1 VPAQPG
7 LYRTS
12 RPSED
17 DLEHATP
24 LLKDFVVFLAA
35 AGIIVPLFH
44 RARIGAVLGFLLI
57 GTLVGPHGF
66 GRLAETYPWLY
77 WVTISD
83 GVLAKFLADLGV
95 MFLLFLVGLE
105 LSVARLWTMRHT
117 VLGAGGLQF
126 ALSAAAI
133 GLLVSVAGVSAA
145 GAIVLGLGLAMSS
158 TAIALQLLDEQGR
171 SGSATGRLAISILL
185 FQDLMVAP
193 VLFGTQ
199 ALGREGTTIAG
210 GLSSALL
217 YAAFAVGVIVV
228 AGYYLMRPLLRLA
241 AHTGSREFLLAITL
255 LIVIGAATVTG
266 RAGLSTALGAFLAG
280 LLLSETEY
288 RHQIEIDLAPVKGL
302 LLGLFFITVG
312 MSVDLLAVWRQMHL
326 ILIAVAVLLL
336 VKAIVLYGVTRLLG
350 IARSIAGDVSLLLP
364 QAGEFAFIVI
374 GLASFTEVI
383 ASDVAQFATVVVGL
397 SMLVTPVTAILGR
410 RLGHRLQQQEFS
422 EHTPSA
428 SGRAFADHVVI
439 GGYGRFGQTLGRML
453 AAEGVDF
460 VALDTN
466 GELVADRRK
475 TDKHIYL
482 GDASRPELLKHL
494 GASRAR
500 AFVVT
505 VNAPKAAERMV
516 AAARRINADAPV
528 FARAADPSHA
538 VRMLRLGAVGVTPEA
553 VEASLQLGAR
563 LLESLGLPDE
573 AVERCVELARADELS
588 RLTAEVEGQK

>member
-1 VPAQPG
+1 
-7 LYRTS
+7 
-12 RPSED
+12 
-17 DLEHATP
+17 LEHATP

-83 GVLAKFLADLGV
+83 GVLAKFLAELGV

-105 LSVARLWTMRHT
+105 LSVARLWTMRRT

-133 GLLVSVAGVSAA
+133 GFLVSLAGVSAD
-145 GAIVLGLGLAMSS
+145 GAIVLGLCLAMSS

-199 ALGREGTTIAG
+199 ALGREGTTIAA

-217 YAAFAVGVIVV
+217 YAALAVGVIVV
-228 AGYYLMRPLLRLA
+228 AGYYLMRPFLRLA

-312 MSVDLLAVWRQMHL
+312 MSVDLLAAWRQMHL
-326 ILIAVAVLLL
+326 ILVAVAVLLL

-374 GLASFTEVI
+374 GLASFTKVI
-383 ASDVAQFATVVVGL
+383 APDVAQFATVVVGL

-410 RLGHRLQQQEFS
+410 RLGHRLQQEEFS
-422 EHTPSA
+422 EHTPGA
-428 SGRAFADHVVI
+428 DARAFADHVVI

-466 GELVADRRK
+466 GDLVADRRK

-482 GDASRPELLKHL
+482 GDASRPELLDHL
-494 GASRAR
+494 GGSRAR

-505 VNAPKAAERMV
+505 VNVPKAAERMV

-553 VEASLQLGAR
+553 VEATLQLGAR

-588 RLTAEVEGQK
+588 RLTAESEGQK

>member
-1 VPAQPG
+1 
-7 LYRTS
+7 
-12 RPSED
+12 
-17 DLEHATP
+17 
-24 LLKDFVVFLAA
+24 
-35 AGIIVPLFH
+35 
-44 RARIGAVLGFLLI
+44 
-57 GTLVGPHGF
+57 
-66 GRLAETYPWLY
+66 
-77 WVTISD
+77 
-83 GVLAKFLADLGV
+83 

-105 LSVARLWTMRHT
+105 LSVARLWTMRRT

-133 GLLVSVAGVSAA
+133 GFLVSVTGAPVA
-145 GAIVLGLGLAMSS
+145 GAIVLGLCLAMSS
-158 TAIALQLLDEQGR
+158 TAVALQLLEEQGR

-199 ALGREGTTIAG
+199 ALGREGATIAG
-210 GLSSALL
+210 GLSSALF

-266 RAGLSTALGAFLAG
+266 HAGLSTALGAFLAG

-312 MSVDLLAVWRQMHL
+312 MSVDLVAAWRQMHL
-326 ILIAVAVLLL
+326 ILVAVAVLLL

-350 IARSIAGDVSLLLP
+350 IARSVAGDVALLLP

-374 GLASFTEVI
+374 GLAAFTEVI
-383 ASDVAQFATVVVGL
+383 APDMAQFATVVVGL

-410 RLGHRLQQQEFS
+410 RLGHKLQQKEFG
-422 EHTPSA
+422 EHAPKA
-428 SGRAFADHVVI
+428 GGHEFADHVVI

-453 AAEGVDF
+453 AAEEVDF

-466 GELVADRRK
+466 GELVADRHK

-482 GDASRPELLKHL
+482 GDASRPELLKQL
-494 GASRAR
+494 GADRAR

-516 AAARRINADAPV
+516 VAARRINAAAPV
-528 FARAADPSHA
+528 FARAADPAHA

-573 AVERCVELARADELS
+573 TIERRVELARADELS
-588 RLTAEVEGQK
+588 RLTAEIEEKK